1 MNGFGCKNNL
11 LSEGEEGQ
19 GQNNLCSAIG
29 GVSAETVL
37 ERERR
42 LSRT

>member
-1 MNGFGCKNNL
+1 MASAAKTICCLRERKDRDR
-11 LSEGEEGQ
+11 
-19 GQNNLCSAIG
+19 NNLCSAIG